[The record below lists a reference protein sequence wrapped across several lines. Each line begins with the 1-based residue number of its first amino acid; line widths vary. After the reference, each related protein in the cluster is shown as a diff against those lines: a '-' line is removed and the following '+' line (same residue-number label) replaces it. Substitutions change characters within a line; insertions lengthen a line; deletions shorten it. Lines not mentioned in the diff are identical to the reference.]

1 MDFPLQVDNL
11 TKVYGRQ
18 RGIDG
23 ASFTVRPGRIVGLLG
38 PNGSG
43 KSTTLHC
50 ITGYHRLSSGGIT
63 IAGHPHDTAA
73 AKNRLGFLPDDLP
86 LPESLSGR
94 ELLMLH
100 AHLRPGLDLAAAY
113 DLFDVFD
120 LAEHL
125 DKYVGDYSH
134 GMKRKLQLVLATAHR
149 PRLLVLDEPL
159 RGLDP
164 EAAIL
169 MNTVIERTA
178 GAGNGVL
185 IATHDLFA
193 AERGCDEVVIVSEGR
208 VVTQGAPA
216 ELLERH
222 RAANLEALFL
232 ALTGIGTGLERK
244 LQHLTHTLDPDRIDP
259 VATEVSGGI
268 S

>member
-100 AHLRPGLDLAAAY
+100 AHLRPGLDLAAA
-113 DLFDVFD
+113 
-120 LAEHL
+120 
-125 DKYVGDYSH
+125 
-134 GMKRKLQLVLATAHR
+134 
-149 PRLLVLDEPL
+149 
-159 RGLDP
+159 
-164 EAAIL
+164 
-169 MNTVIERTA
+169 
-178 GAGNGVL
+178 
-185 IATHDLFA
+185 HDLFA

-222 RAANLEALFL
+222 RAANLEALSL
-232 ALTGIGTGLERK
+232 PSVEDIVKAVKAVTYK
-244 LQHLTHTLDPDRIDP
+244 
-259 VATEVSGGI
+259 
-268 S
+268 